1 MSDVVNHSMR
11 SALDRDL
18 AQVRELALR
27 MAEFVERAIPRSV
40 AALVREDAG
49 LCDEVIT
56 GDAELNAL
64 QLQLRELAV
73 TTILTQA
80 PVDGD
85 LRRLLA
91 YLHMSAELERM
102 GDHCSSIARIARELA
117 GAPPGGGLDGL
128 ARMAELCRIQLSEML
143 DAVIDGDVEE
153 ARIVASH
160 DDRVDRVYRRLF
172 DEKVR
177 ACAAGEETAA
187 RATRLTLIA
196 HHLERIADRVT
207 NMGEDLVY
215 LQTGVVEELG

>member
-1 MSDVVNHSMR
+1 MSDVVNHSTR
-11 SALDRDL
+11 SVLDREL
-18 AQVRELALR
+18 AEVRELALR
-27 MAEFVERAIPRSV
+27 MAAFVERAIPRSV
-40 AALVREDAG
+40 AALVQGDTG

-117 GAPPGGGLDGL
+117 DAPPEGGLS
-128 ARMAELCRIQLSEML
+128 RMAELCRIQLSEML

-153 ARIVASH
+153 ARLVASH

-187 RATRLTLIA
+187 RATRLTLVA

-215 LQTGVVEELG
+215 LQTGAVEELG

>member
-1 MSDVVNHSMR
+1 MSDVVNHSRR
-11 SALDRDL
+11 SVLDREL
-18 AQVRELALR
+18 VEVRELALR
-27 MAEFVERAIPRSV
+27 MAEFVERAIPRAV
-40 AALVREDAG
+40 TALVEHDTG
-49 LCDEVIT
+49 LCDEVVAR
-56 GDAELNAL
+56 DAELNAL
-64 QLQLRELAV
+64 QLRLREVAV

-85 LRRLLA
+85 LRLLLA

-102 GDHCSSIARIARELA
+102 GDHCASIAKIARQLPA
-117 GAPPGGGLDGL
+117 QASDGGLPGFS
-128 ARMAELCRIQLSEML
+128 RMAELCRIQLREMV

-160 DDRVDRVYRRLF
+160 DDRVDRIYHRLF
-172 DEKVR
+172 DAQVR
-177 ACAAGEETAA
+177 ACAAGEESAA

-215 LQTGVVEELG
+215 LQTGAVEELG